1 MKKTIVAFTA
11 FLFLIIPLLTAQTVD
26 EILTQYFEKTGGKDA
41 WKDMNAMKM
50 SGTSSMQGME
60 FPITL
65 YTKRPNYEKLEV
77 EVQGMQIIEAYD
89 GTTAWSVNP
98 FQGITSATKADE
110 ALNKEAAKKSFED
123 ELLDYAAKG
132 HTIEKLEDHEIE
144 GAQVFQLKLTK
155 NSGDEQIYFF
165 DQENYVPVMIKS
177 FANAGPMKG
186 QMVET
191 FLSDYKEV
199 ENLIIPHSITQKIN
213 GQVLMQ
219 ATMNSIELNPEI
231 TDDMFKFPAPVE
243 IPAEKKMTEEVPV
256 KNKETK
262 PQKTMMEDQPK
273 TLEKRKS
280 ENPVKN

>member
-1 MKKTIVAFTA
+1 MKKTIVALTA
-11 FLFLIIPLLTAQTVD
+11 FLFLTLSLTAQTVD
-26 EILTQYFEKTGGKDA
+26 EILNQYFEKTGGKDA
-41 WKDMNAMKM
+41 WKELNAMKM

-65 YTKRPNYEKLEV
+65 YTKRPNYEKLEI

-98 FQGITSATKADE
+98 FQGITSATKADD

-123 ELLDYAAKG
+123 ELLDYAGKG
-132 HTIEKLEDHEIE
+132 HTVEKLEDHEIE

-155 NSGDEQIYFF
+155 SSGDEQIYFF
-165 DQENYVPVMIKS
+165 DQEKYVPVMIKS

-191 FLSDYKEV
+191 YLSDYKEV
-199 ENLIIPHSITQKIN
+199 EKLIIPHSITQKIN

-219 ATMNSIELNPEI
+219 ATMNTIELNPQI
-231 TDDMFKFPAPVE
+231 TNDLFKFPVPVE
-243 IPAEKKMTEEVPV
+243 IPAEKKKMEEVPAE
-256 KNKETK
+256 NKEIK

>member
-1 MKKTIVAFTA
+1 MKKTIVALTA
-11 FLFLIIPLLTAQTVD
+11 FLFLTLSLAAQTVD
-26 EILTQYFEKTGGKDA
+26 EILNQYFEKTGGKDA
-41 WKDMNAMKM
+41 WKELNAMKM
-50 SGTSSMQGME
+50 SGISSMQGME

-98 FQGITSATKADE
+98 FQGITTATKADE

-132 HTIEKLEDHEIE
+132 HTVEKLEDHEIE
-144 GAQVFQLKLTK
+144 GAQMFQLKLTK
-155 NSGDEQIYFF
+155 KSGDEQTYFF
-165 DQENYVPVMIKS
+165 NQESYVPVMIKS

-186 QMVET
+186 QTVET
-191 FLSDYKEV
+191 YLSDYKEV
-199 ENLIIPHSITQKIN
+199 EKLIIPHSITQKIN

-219 ATMNSIELNPEI
+219 ATMNTIELNPEI
-231 TDDMFKFPAPVE
+231 TDDLFKFPALVE
-243 IPAEKKMTEEVPV
+243 IPAEKKMMEEVPV
-256 KNKETK
+256 ENKEIK

>member
-1 MKKTIVAFTA
+1 
-11 FLFLIIPLLTAQTVD
+11 
-26 EILTQYFEKTGGKDA
+26 
-41 WKDMNAMKM
+41 
-50 SGTSSMQGME
+50 ME

-98 FQGITSATKADE
+98 FQGMTSATKADE
-110 ALNKEAAKKSFED
+110 AMNKEAAKKSFED

-132 HTIEKLEDHEIE
+132 HTVEKLEDHEIE

-155 NSGDEQIYFF
+155 KSGDEQIYFF

-186 QMVET
+186 QPVET
-191 FLSDYKEV
+191 YLSDYKEV

-219 ATMNSIELNPEI
+219 ATMNSIDLNPEI
-231 TDDMFKFPAPVE
+231 TDDIFKFPAPAD

-256 KNKETK
+256 KKMQAK
-262 PQKTMMEDQPK
+262 PEKSMLEDQPK

>member
-1 MKKTIVAFTA
+1 MKKTIEAFTV
-11 FLFLIIPLLTAQTVD
+11 FLFLITPSLTAQTVD

-41 WKDMNAMKM
+41 WKDLNAMKM
-50 SGTSSMQGME
+50 SGTSSIQGRE

-77 EVQGMQIIEAYD
+77 EVQDKQIIEAYD

-98 FQGITSATKADE
+98 FQGITSATKADD
-110 ALNKEAAKKSFED
+110 ALNNEAAKKSFED

-132 HTIEKLEDHEIE
+132 HTVEKLEDHEIE
-144 GAQVFQLKLTK
+144 GAQVFQMKLTK
-155 NSGDEQIYFF
+155 KSGDEQIYFF

-177 FANAGPMKG
+177 LANAGPMKG
-186 QMVET
+186 QTVET
-191 FLSDYKEV
+191 YLSDYKEV

-231 TDDMFKFPAPVE
+231 TDDVFKFPAPVE

-256 KNKETK
+256 KRMETK
-262 PQKTMMEDQPK
+262 PEKSMMEDQPK